1 MQPVSR
7 FGRWAAHSLVA
18 HVAVLWVLT
27 AGMAAA
33 TWRCWPD
40 PIVDFGRE
48 LYTAWQIAEGAVLY
62 RDIEGFY
69 GPLSQ
74 YLNGALFHCFG
85 PGLMV
90 LVWANLA
97 VFAGIVLALYLFLR
111 RGWRPVSAFAATAGF
126 ILVFG
131 FSRFST
137 IGSFNFAAPYAHE
150 VTHGVLLVLLLVHV
164 LWCWRYAAKPWHP
177 GAAGLLAG
185 LTLLLKP
192 EFVLATLAA
201 TGFAVWERCRSSGG
215 RLPRAEVLG
224 WFAGLGAPTLVAAL
238 YFARYFDFGDALAAA
253 GRGWLNVVATRDYVS
268 DPAQW
273 RYLGFDVPLTRLGQH
288 AGATALA
295 LLIIALVASASWVGA
310 AMPGAPARWGVRL
323 LVVSASVLAAF
334 FWRVSGWMEVGRCLL
349 GLALGYMV
357 WQGAG
362 LCREGVVPGSDRRWA
377 RLLLG
382 VVAVSLLARMLL
394 NGRIYQFGFY
404 QASLA
409 GALLVAALLEDVPA
423 WLGRRPFAVGTAR
436 LGLAAGL
443 AVGIGLLVDQNRRTH
458 ALITE
463 PMGKGRDQFRVLREE
478 ILWTN
483 PLLAGVTDQ
492 MMSLPPGQT
501 LVCLPEGL
509 MVNYLARMRSPLP
522 HFFYYSVVTGGG
534 RERQVVER
542 LRENPPDWVLLVP
555 RGLEEYGIVRYGE
568 RPGAGGEILSWV
580 RTHYESV
587 GQVRGEPMS
596 VEKHRLEVFR
606 RRR

>member
-1 MQPVSR
+1 MTGAAKSV
-7 FGRWAAHSLVA
+7 AAHLVILGA
-18 HVAVLWVLT
+18 LT
-27 AGMAAA
+27 AGMVAA

-62 RDIEGFY
+62 RDVDGFY

-74 YLNGALFHCFG
+74 YVNGALFRIFG

-111 RGWRPVSAFAATAGF
+111 RGWRPATALAATAVF

-150 VTHGVLLVLLLVHV
+150 VTHGMLLVLLLAHV
-164 LWCWRYAAKPWHP
+164 LWGWRHEPRPWHP
-177 GAAGLLAG
+177 GLAGLLAG

-192 EFVLATLAA
+192 EFVLTALAA
-201 TGFAVWERCRSSGG
+201 TGFAGWERFWSSGG
-215 RLPRAEVLG
+215 RLRRAEVLA
-224 WFAGLGAPTLVAAL
+224 WLAGMTAPTVLAVV
-238 YFARYFDFGDALAAA
+238 YFGQHVDFGAAFGAA

-273 RYLGFDVPLTRLGQH
+273 RYLGFEDPLTHLGQH
-288 AGATALA
+288 GGATALA
-295 LLIIALVASASWVGA
+295 LLVIAAVAMGSWMAGGLA
-310 AMPGAPARWGVRL
+310 AAPARWGVRL
-323 LVVSASVLAAF
+323 VVVGASVAAAY

-349 GLALGYMV
+349 GLAIGYLG

-362 LCREGVVPGSDRRWA
+362 LLRRGAAPDADRRWV

-382 VVAVSLLARMLL
+382 VVAISLLARMLL

-404 QASLA
+404 QASLT

-423 WLGRRPFAVGTAR
+423 RLGRRPFAAATAA

-443 AVGIGLLVDQNRRTH
+443 AVGVGLLVDQNRRTH

-463 PMGKGRDQFRVLREE
+463 PMGQGRDQFRVLREDV
-478 ILWTN
+478 LWTN

-509 MVNYLARMRSPLP
+509 MINYLARMRSPLP
-522 HFFYYSVVTGGG
+522 HFFYYSVVTEGG
-534 RERQVVER
+534 RERRVVDR
-542 LRENPPDWVLLVP
+542 LQQSPPDWVLVVP
-555 RGLEEYGIVRYGE
+555 RGLEEYGITRYGE
-568 RPGAGGEILSWV
+568 RPGAGAEILAWV
-580 RTHYESV
+580 RTHYDSV
-587 GQVRGEPMS
+587 GQARGEPMT

-606 RRR
+606 RR